1 MEVGWVFFCLSRR
14 TQKDFPHLPSAATGG
29 TASPGTGG
37 HLLYWLLYQRL
48 FPVFHAFRI
57 FRYLT
62 FRTAFATL
70 TALLIAL
77 LIGPFLIERLREF
90 QIGQYI
96 REDGPKD
103 HQKKAGTPTMG
114 GLLICVA
121 ILVPTL
127 LWSDLSNP
135 FVWMAVFSTVGFG
148 AIGFADDYMKA
159 VHRRNLGLTA
169 RAKFAWQF
177 AVALALSLALVWLQH
192 KGDYSTRLLVPFAKR
207 FRPDLMVHS
216 LLHAPHLWPLA
227 FFPFVVFTVLVLVF
241 SSNAVNL
248 TDGLDGLAIG
258 CTIIA
263 AGALTVLT
271 YLSGNV
277 VFANYL
283 ELQRMPLV
291 SELTI
296 FCGSMVGA
304 SIGFLW
310 YNAHPAEVFMGDV
323 GSLALG
329 GAIGTVAVIIKQE
342 LLLPFIGGVFV
353 LEAVSVMLQ
362 VGSYKLR
369 GKRIFKMAPLH
380 HHFELLCWSESKVIV
395 RFWIAALVF
404 ALFALTTLKLR

>member
-1 MEVGWVFFCLSRR
+1 M
-14 TQKDFPHLPSAATGG
+14 
-29 TASPGTGG
+29 
-37 HLLYWLLYQRL
+37 LYWLLYQRL

-70 TALLIAL
+70 TALLITL
-77 LIGPFLIERLREF
+77 LIGPYVIERLREF

-96 REDGPKD
+96 REDGPKE

-121 ILVPTL
+121 ILTPTL

-135 FVWMAVFSTVGFG
+135 FVWMAVFATAGFG
-148 AIGFADDYMKA
+148 LIGFADDYIKA
-159 VHRRNLGLTA
+159 VHHRNLGLTA
-169 RAKFAWQF
+169 RAKFTWQVV
-177 AVALALSLALVWLQH
+177 VALALSLALVWLQH
-192 KGDYSTRLLVPFAKR
+192 IGHYSTRLLVPFAKR
-207 FRPDLMVHS
+207 FRPDLMAHS
-216 LLHAPHLWPLA
+216 LMHLPHLWPLA
-227 FFPFVVFTVLVLVF
+227 FVPFVVFTVLVLVF

-263 AGALTVLT
+263 ASALTALT
-271 YLSGNV
+271 YISGNV

-283 ELQRMPLV
+283 ELQRMPMV

-353 LEAVSVMLQ
+353 LEALSVMLQ

-369 GKRIFKMAPLH
+369 KKRIFRMAPLH
-380 HHFELLCWSESKVIV
+380 HHFELLGWSESKVIV

-404 ALFALTTLKLR
+404 SLFALTTLKLR

>member
-1 MEVGWVFFCLSRR
+1 M
-14 TQKDFPHLPSAATGG
+14 
-29 TASPGTGG
+29 
-37 HLLYWLLYQRL
+37 LYWLLYQKL
-48 FPVFHAFRI
+48 FPYFRLFRI

-62 FRTAFATL
+62 FRTVFASL
-70 TALLIAL
+70 TALLIGL
-77 LIGPFLIERLREF
+77 LIGPYVIDRLREF

-96 REDGPKD
+96 REEGPQS
-103 HQKKAGTPTMG
+103 HQKKSGTPTMG
-114 GLLICVA
+114 GVLICIS

-135 FVWMAVFSTVGFG
+135 FVWLVMLSTLAFG
-148 AIGFADDYMKA
+148 AIGFADDYIKV

-169 RAKFAWQF
+169 KAKLGLQF
-177 AVALALSLALVWLQH
+177 LASGGVAVVLVRMDLH
-192 KGDYSTRLLVPFAKR
+192 HGYSTRLMFPFLKR
-207 FRPDLMVHS
+207 YRPDLVWDWLGHV
-216 LLHAPHLWPLA
+216 PHMHWLA
-227 FFPFVVFTVLVLVF
+227 FLPFVLFVMLVITGA
-241 SSNAVNL
+241 SNAVNL

-271 YLSGNV
+271 YVSGHS
-277 VFANYL
+277 VFSDYL
-283 ELQRMPLV
+283 ELQRMPMV
-291 SELTI
+291 SELTV

-310 YNAHPAEVFMGDV
+310 YNAHPAEIFMGDV

-329 GAIGTVAVIIKQE
+329 GAIGTVAVVIKQE
-342 LLLPFIGGVFV
+342 LLLPFIGGVFI

-369 GKRIFKMAPLH
+369 NGKRIFKMAPLH
-380 HHFELLCWSESKVIV
+380 HHFELLGWSESKVIA
-395 RFWIAALVF
+395 RFWILALVF

>member
-1 MEVGWVFFCLSRR
+1 M
-14 TQKDFPHLPSAATGG
+14 
-29 TASPGTGG
+29 
-37 HLLYWLLYQRL
+37 LYWLLYQKL
-48 FPVFHAFRI
+48 FPYIHAFRI

-70 TALLIAL
+70 TALLIGL
-77 LIGPFLIERLREF
+77 LIGPYLIERLREF
-90 QIGQYI
+90 QISQFI
-96 REDGPKD
+96 REDGPQG

-135 FVWMAVFSTVGFG
+135 FVWIAILSTVGFG
-148 AIGFADDYMKA
+148 GIGFADDYIKI

-169 RAKFAWQF
+169 RAKMTAQLLI
-177 AVALALSLALVWLQH
+177 AAMIAILLLILH
-192 KGDYSTRLLVPFAKR
+192 GKGGYSTRLMVPFLKR
-207 FRPDLMVHS
+207 FRPDLAIAPLTH
-216 LLHAPHLWPLA
+216 LHHFWPLA
-227 FFPFVVFTVLVLVF
+227 FIPFVLFTMLVLVG

-263 AGALTVLT
+263 AAALTVLT
-271 YLSGNV
+271 YVSGHV
-277 VFANYL
+277 VFSDYL
-283 ELQRMPLV
+283 ELQRMPMV
-291 SELTI
+291 SEVTI

-342 LLLPFIGGVFV
+342 LLLPFIGGVFI

-369 GKRIFKMAPLH
+369 KKRIFRMAPIH
-380 HHFELLCWSESKVIV
+380 HHFELLGWSESKVIV